1 MEILSLFWGFRLTIW
16 NVNRELLRKML
27 LAGESFRLTI
37 WNVNF
42 GGITIVPSGFTCFI
56 LTIWA

>member
-16 NVNRELLRKML
+16 NVNWDFYHLFI
-27 LAGESFRLTI
+27 GFDVGFRLTI